1 MFKHDMDPTRRRV
14 NVVVSGR
21 TSGAELMT
29 GLREVLDDPQFDPSY
44 AVLIDLGTLEQTPTI
59 AELRDIA
66 LAVRANS
73 VGTGARRAMVT
84 SSTVFYELASLFA
97 RLTAGSASKYR
108 AFRNR
113 PDAEAWLGETGPSDD
128 EEESDS
134 RTA

>member
-1 MFKHDMDPTRRRV
+1 MFTYDLDPTRQRV
-14 NVVVSGR
+14 NVVVGGR
-21 TSGAELMT
+21 TSGAEIMT
-29 GLREVLDDPQFDPSY
+29 GMRKVLDDPQFDPSY

-73 VGTGARRAMVT
+73 VGTPARRAMIT
-84 SSTVFYELASLFA
+84 SSTVFYELARLFA

-113 PDAEAWLGETGPSDD
+113 ADAEAWLGETGIADD
-128 EEESDS
+128 EDESDS
-134 RTA
+134 PTV

>member
-1 MFKHDMDPTRRRV
+1 MFKFDLDPTQQRV
-14 NVVVSGR
+14 NVVVSGK
-21 TSGAELMT
+21 TSGTELMI
-29 GLREVLDDPQFDPSY
+29 GLRQVLDDPRFDAGH
-44 AVLIDLGTLEQTPTI
+44 AVLIDLGALVQTPTI

-134 RTA
+134 PTA

>member
-73 VGTGARRAMVT
+73 VGTGARRAMIT
-84 SSTVFYELASLFA
+84 SSTVFYELARLFT

-108 AFRNR
+108 AFRHR
-113 PDAEAWLGETGPSDD
+113 ADAEAWLGETGPA

-134 RTA
+134 PTV